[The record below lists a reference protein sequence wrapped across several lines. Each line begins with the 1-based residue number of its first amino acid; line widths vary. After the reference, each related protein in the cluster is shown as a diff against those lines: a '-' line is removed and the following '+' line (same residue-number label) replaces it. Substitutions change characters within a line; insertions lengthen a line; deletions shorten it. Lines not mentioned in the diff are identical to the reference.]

1 MCILCLCNRLLF
13 HCICTLLLYSFHG
26 FLQLA
31 LLFIH
36 VLLLTSI
43 LLFLGLLLLLL
54 FLFSLFLFVKCQ
66 FPFLFLIFIKYL
78 NWFEYIY
85 LRFLFLI
92 KIYSINSTNL
102 SIFYLSTP
110 ADLIIISFIIVTIQL
125 IFYFNWSN
133 PLAIK
138 VAFEM

>member
-31 LLFIH
+31 LLFMH
-36 VLLLTSI
+36 VLLLRSI
-43 LLFLGLLLLLL
+43 LLFLGLLLVY
-54 FLFSLFLFVKCQ
+54 LFSLFLFVKCQ
-66 FPFLFLIFIKYL
+66 FLFLFLIFIKYL

-85 LRFLFLI
+85 LLFLFLI

-102 SIFYLSTP
+102 SIFYLSTQS
-110 ADLIIISFIIVTIQL
+110 DLIIISFIIVTIQL